1 MLETRSMGDTE
12 TSDERGMS
20 KTVKELY
27 EEASTL
33 DEKQRA
39 DLAGLLLE
47 SLDSERDPD
56 VEQAWATEIEKRI
69 VQIDTGEVD
78 MIPWEDVK
86 REMYARII
94 PS

>member
-1 MLETRSMGDTE
+1 MP
-12 TSDERGMS
+12 

-39 DLAGLLLE
+39 NLAGLLLE

-56 VEQAWATEIEKRI
+56 VEQAWAGEIQTRI
-69 VQIDTGEVD
+69 AQIDKGEVD
-78 MIPWEDVK
+78 LIPWEDVK
-86 REMYARII
+86 REMYERIGI
-94 PS
+94 QRS

>member
-1 MLETRSMGDTE
+1 
-12 TSDERGMS
+12 MS

-27 EEASTL
+27 AEASTL

-56 VEQAWATEIEKRI
+56 VEQAWAAEIETRI
-69 VQIDTGEVD
+69 AQIDNSEVD
-78 MIPWEDVK
+78 LIPWEDVK
-86 REMYARII
+86 REMYDRIGATR
-94 PS
+94 S

>member
-1 MLETRSMGDTE
+1 MT
-12 TSDERGMS
+12 

-47 SLDSERDPD
+47 SLDSARD
-56 VEQAWATEIEKRI
+56 V
-69 VQIDTGEVD
+69 
-78 MIPWEDVK
+78 
-86 REMYARII
+86 
-94 PS
+94 

>member
-1 MLETRSMGDTE
+1 
-12 TSDERGMS
+12 MS

-27 EEASTL
+27 DEASTL

-56 VEQAWATEIEKRI
+56 VEQAWAAEIESRI
-69 VQIDTGEVD
+69 TQIDNGEVD
-78 MIPWEDVK
+78 LIPWEDVK
-86 REMYARII
+86 REMYERIGAVR
-94 PS
+94 P

>member
-1 MLETRSMGDTE
+1 
-12 TSDERGMS
+12 MS
-20 KTVKELY
+20 KTVRELY

-56 VEQAWATEIEKRI
+56 VEMAWAEEIKTRI
-69 VQIDTGEVD
+69 SQIDNGEVD
-78 MIPWEDVK
+78 LIPWEDVK
-86 REMYARII
+86 KEMYERINA
-94 PS
+94 SRS

>member
-1 MLETRSMGDTE
+1 
-12 TSDERGMS
+12 MS

-27 EEASTL
+27 DEASTL

-56 VEQAWATEIEKRI
+56 VEQAWAAEIESRI
-69 VQIDTGEVD
+69 TQIDNGDVD
-78 MIPWEDVK
+78 LIPWEDVK
-86 REMYARII
+86 REMYERIGAVR
-94 PS
+94 P

>member
-1 MLETRSMGDTE
+1 MT
-12 TSDERGMS
+12 

-56 VEQAWATEIEKRI
+56 VEQAWAAEIKTRI
-69 VQIDTGEVD
+69 AQIENGEVD
-78 MIPWEDVK
+78 LIPWEDVK
-86 REMYARII
+86 REIYDRIGA
-94 PS
+94 PRS

>member
-1 MLETRSMGDTE
+1 
-12 TSDERGMS
+12 MS
-20 KTVKELY
+20 KTVRELY

-56 VEQAWATEIEKRI
+56 VEKAWAKEIETRI
-69 VQIDTGEVD
+69 SQIDNNEVD
-78 MIPWEDVK
+78 LIPWEDVK
-86 REMYARII
+86 KEMYERI
-94 PS
+94 SASRS

>member
-1 MLETRSMGDTE
+1 MT
-12 TSDERGMS
+12 

-56 VEQAWATEIEKRI
+56 VEQAWATEIKTRI
-69 VQIDTGEVD
+69 AQIDNGEVD
-78 MIPWEDVK
+78 LIPWEDVK
-86 REMYARII
+86 REMYDRIGA
-94 PS
+94 PRS

>member
-1 MLETRSMGDTE
+1 MADTE
-12 TSDERGMS
+12 ISDEPGMS

-47 SLDSERDPD
+47 SLDNERDPD

-69 VQIDTGEVD
+69 SQIDTGEVD

-86 REMYARII
+86 REMYARIN
-94 PS
+94 PT

>member
-1 MLETRSMGDTE
+1 MGNTE
-12 TSDERGMS
+12 TSAESGMS